1 MPGGGCRVRVGGRSG
16 GLLLLLS
23 VVECFLEGRGEFE
36 FVVEFVDGVEG
47 SETLACFFRH
57 VTIL

>member
-1 MPGGGCRVRVGGRSG
+1 MRVGGRSG